1 MTILKKVSN
10 LSHSDTFLSLLIFIS
25 AAAWGMY
32 WFPLREIE
40 AIGFTS
46 TWAVVLT
53 NACPLIVL
61 LPLVSLNLG
70 QFKKNIFQ
78 TCLAAT
84 MIGLAFTFYAVSL
97 VETTVIRATILFYL
111 NPIWSTL
118 IGLIW
123 LSERQTLARIISIII
138 AVTGLYLLLYKAES
152 SDYPINLGDLFGLL
166 SGVFWSLGAA
176 SLKRWPATPLLPL
189 TTLVYL
195 NTTIMSLLLATF
207 FFRVAPPSSEEIL
220 AAFPIATLW
229 SIILLMPGFIII
241 FKVSKLLFPGKV
253 GILMMSEV
261 IVAIISASI
270 LIPEETMN
278 LVQWLGATAIIFAG
292 LVEILFGRH
301 RN

>member
-1 MTILKKVSN
+1 MTILKKVGN

-40 AIGFTS
+40 AIGFAS
-46 TWAVVLT
+46 AWAVVLT
-53 NACPLIVL
+53 NACPLLVL
-61 LPLVSLNLG
+61 LPLVSLNFR
-70 QFKKNIFQ
+70 QFKKSILQ

-84 MIGLAFTFYAVSL
+84 MIGLAFTFYANSL

-111 NPIWSTL
+111 NPIWGTL

-138 AVTGLYLLLYKAES
+138 ALTGLYLLLYKAELS
-152 SDYPINLGDLFGLL
+152 EYPINVGDFFGLL

-176 SLKRWPATPLLPL
+176 CLKRWPATPLLPL

-207 FFRVAPPSSEEIL
+207 FFRVVPPSSEEIL

-229 SIILLMPGFIII
+229 SIIILMPGFIII

-261 IVAIISASI
+261 IVAIISASL
-270 LIPEETMN
+270 LIPEETMGFI
-278 LVQWLGATAIIFAG
+278 QWLGATAIILAG
-292 LVEILFGRH
+292 LVEILFGKH